1 MVAFIVSQTISRLV
15 LKIVVMT
22 REQGTGNRFWATLLF
37 VTYVGFFPFT
47 YLLNDIK
54 LKCPRFI
61 YLGGLEAHPTEFV
74 LPKKM
79 TLSYMK
85 SNMETDPQPLAEVGD
100 LDITETCDF

>member
-1 MVAFIVSQTISRLV
+1 
-15 LKIVVMT
+15 
-22 REQGTGNRFWATLLF
+22 
-37 VTYVGFFPFT
+37 
-47 YLLNDIK
+47 
-54 LKCPRFI
+54 KCPPFI

-100 LDITETCDF
+100 LDITKTCDF